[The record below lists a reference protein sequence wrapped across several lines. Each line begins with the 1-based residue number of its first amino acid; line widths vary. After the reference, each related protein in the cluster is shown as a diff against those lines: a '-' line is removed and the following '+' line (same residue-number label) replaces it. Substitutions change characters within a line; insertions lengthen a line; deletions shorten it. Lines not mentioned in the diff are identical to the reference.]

1 MKIFFRAKAAG
12 RSASRRS
19 PKRLREY
26 QTHSISRSVLQGGG
40 PPAQRG
46 PIRLAVFK
54 SFAAS

>member
-1 MKIFFRAKAAG
+1 MKTLFRAKAVG

-19 PKRLREY
+19 PKRLRDY
-26 QTHSISRSVLQGGG
+26 QTHFISRSVLQCGG
-40 PPAQRG
+40 PPPQRG